1 MLEVVLSAFE
11 STQNLVNRRSREC
24 PLKTSTVDEFMKEF
38 GMNTQSGGSNV
49 GIGTKPEEQIG
60 RETRNGRRF
69 GEKRDE

>member
-1 MLEVVLSAFE
+1 
-11 STQNLVNRRSREC
+11 
-24 PLKTSTVDEFMKEF
+24 MKEF